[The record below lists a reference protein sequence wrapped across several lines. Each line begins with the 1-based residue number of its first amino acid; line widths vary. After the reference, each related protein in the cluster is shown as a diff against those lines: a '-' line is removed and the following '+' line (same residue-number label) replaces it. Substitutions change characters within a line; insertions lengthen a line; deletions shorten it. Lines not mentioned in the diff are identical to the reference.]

1 VTARPPRLGDGY
13 RSVIIGAMIA
23 AYTYVMNQPGA
34 SMTSMLLVAAGLQ
47 VIVIVI
53 RRVVAVEAQ
62 PFVMYLF
69 ELLVDAAT
77 VLLFALGVFGGII
90 RVADVT

>member
-1 VTARPPRLGDGY
+1 M
-13 RSVIIGAMIA
+13 MIV

-34 SMTSMLLVAAGLQ
+34 SMTSTLLVAAGLQ
-47 VIVIVI
+47 VVVIVI

-62 PFVMYLF
+62 PFVMYVF

-77 VLLFALGVFGGII
+77 VLLFALGVFGGLI
-90 RVADVT
+90 RVADAI